1 MFKHHRSSDGGSSAK
16 RVIFF
21 FFFFFHGGG
30 WGCGGGGVGV
40 RRPRVGRE
48 GCYKAI
54 VSIVYDG
61 LKFYVST
68 AGFAT

>member
-1 MFKHHRSSDGGSSAK
+1 
-16 RVIFF
+16 
-21 FFFFFHGGG
+21 
-30 WGCGGGGVGV
+30 
-40 RRPRVGRE
+40 VGRE